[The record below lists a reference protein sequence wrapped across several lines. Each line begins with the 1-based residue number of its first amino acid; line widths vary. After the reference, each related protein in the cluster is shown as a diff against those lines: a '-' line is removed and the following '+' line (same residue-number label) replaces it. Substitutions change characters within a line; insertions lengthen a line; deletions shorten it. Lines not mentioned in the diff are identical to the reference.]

1 MMRANAVGA
10 IGFHPERVDI
20 SDGAG
25 ITAPA
30 QILFKPTSGGLLCA
44 KENEIGAELACRF
57 SGHCSRR
64 NKL

>member
-20 SDGAG
+20 SDGTG

-30 QILFKPTSGGLLCA
+30 QILFKPTCGRLLGA
-44 KENEIGAELACRF
+44 KENEIGAELACSF
-57 SGHCSRR
+57 SG
-64 NKL
+64 NLFEKK